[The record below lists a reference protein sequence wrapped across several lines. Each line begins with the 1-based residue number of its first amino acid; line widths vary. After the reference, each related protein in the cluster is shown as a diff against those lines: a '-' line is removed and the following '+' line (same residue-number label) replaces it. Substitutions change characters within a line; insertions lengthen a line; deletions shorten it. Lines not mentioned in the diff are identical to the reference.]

1 MVMGFQNRRIL
12 AAILLVVVVF
22 GALFFRKSGITSSSR
37 PASDDT
43 PTDIGS
49 LELYEPNLAATDTCL
64 ALPVIEKETIAPV
77 EMLISHSTQR
87 SSTSCGDPVFISST
101 SSVTLDTTST
111 PKINTLHEDPAA
123 ESEPDI
129 IPAAGNLVGDP
140 YDVPSPDSSSGEA
153 AHTHSFELSESVAAT
168 CTTDGTRT
176 YICRCGESYSET
188 VPMLEHRWE
197 IASTYE
203 VIDSECYC
211 KFKCA
216 VLTCTSPECI
226 KDGQFVTTFNAKDY
240 GYSYE
245 KLYEAYS
252 SHASMHLAKGQQAS
266 YTAKTAWTSESTAMY
281 DQLLSEQNKTPRAVL
296 SLELVPATTH
306 SEHTYRCSICGA
318 EK

>member
-1 MVMGFQNRRIL
+1 MGIQNRRIL
-12 AAILLVVVVF
+12 AAILLVVVIF

-37 PASDDT
+37 P
-43 PTDIGS
+43 GS
-49 LELYEPNLAATDTCL
+49 LELYAPNLAATDTCL
-64 ALPVIEKETIAPV
+64 ALPVIETETIVPV
-77 EMLISHSTQR
+77 EMLISPSTQR
-87 SSTSCGDPVFISST
+87 SSTSFGDPVFISNT

-111 PKINTLHEDPAA
+111 PKTNTLHEDPAA

-129 IPAAGNLVGDP
+129 TPAAGNPVGDP
-140 YDVPSPDSSSGEA
+140 YDVPKPDSTSGQA
-153 AHTHSFELSESVAAT
+153 AHTHSFDLSESVAAT

-188 VPMLEHRWE
+188 VPMLEHQWK

-226 KDGQFVTTFNAKDY
+226 NDGQFVTTFNAKDY

-245 KLYEAYS
+245 KLHAAYS
-252 SHASMHLAKGQQAS
+252 SHASMHLANGQQAS
-266 YTAKTAWTSESTAMY
+266 YTAKTVWASESATMY
-281 DQLLSEQNKTPRAVL
+281 DQLLSEQNNTPRAVL
-296 SLELVPATTH
+296 SLELIPAVAH
-306 SEHTYRCSICGA
+306 SEYNYHCSICGA